1 MIVSEALVPLPSAD
15 VCIVGAGPVGL
26 SLAFKLEALGR
37 TVLLLEAGPTDGRDA
52 PDPAATG
59 FVNRNH
65 ASPGDASHRGLGGT
79 SALWGGR
86 CVPYDD
92 LDFQPRNHVTSPGW
106 PIPHSEMSKYYGEA
120 AVFLQCSS
128 PTFARNV
135 PEEGEDIITDAVEW
149 WSKSPALGRVYEDRL
164 RRSDLITV
172 VTKAVVHDINLG
184 PGGRDVESLH
194 VKHAGRSRTLRAK
207 QFVLAA
213 GGLETARMLLSLQK
227 QHPQKLGGPE
237 GPLGRYYQGHL
248 TGYIAVAHLNDKALL
263 QTLSFRSDEQGG
275 RHRRRLQV
283 SPQRQ
288 MQDRLL
294 NAVFWLDPMSI
305 SDPSHGSG
313 TLSLLYLLLVASGTY
328 RFLSRGLAPRSHGES
343 SGEMRRHL
351 RNIGVGGTSFS
362 AFFRSLYRLYRSADS
377 ALENP
382 AGRYLLRYHAEQ
394 MPNPESRVTIP
405 GGADEDMLSVDY
417 RVTEED
423 VASVLRSH
431 EILDAWLRHRNAGW
445 LEYLHPEPA
454 MRKKA
459 VLNQAV
465 DGYHQIG
472 HIRMSRDPGD
482 GVVDQHCRV
491 HDLENLHAAGA
502 GVFSTGGH
510 ANPTL
515 PAVALALR
523 LGERLASVLTSE
535 GREAGLP
542 AKELPA

>member
-1 MIVSEALVPLPSAD
+1 MSEADLLSRNVD

-37 TVLLLEAGPTDGRDA
+37 TVLLLEAGPRHGRDV

-59 FVNRNH
+59 FINRNH
-65 ASPGDASHRGLGGT
+65 ALPGDASHRGLGGT

-92 LDFQPRNHVTSPGW
+92 LDFQPRDHLISPGW
-106 PIPHSEMSKYYGEA
+106 PIAHSEMSKHYREA
-120 AVFLQCSS
+120 AEFLQCGSATFDRNS
-128 PTFARNV
+128 PD
-135 PEEGEDIITDAVEW
+135 EGEDIVADAVEW
-149 WSKSPALGRVYEDRL
+149 WSKSPALGPVYEDRL
-164 RRSDLITV
+164 RLSERVIV
-172 VTKAVVHDINLG
+172 IPQAAVLDINLRG
-184 PGGRDVESLH
+184 DGRNVQS
-194 VKHAGRSRTLRAK
+194 VQVSHAGQLRTVRAR

-227 QHPQKLGGPE
+227 RHPQKLGGAD

-248 TGYIAVAHLNDKALL
+248 TGYIAVAQINDKALL
-263 QTLSFRSDEQGG
+263 QNLSFCCDSQGV
-275 RHRRRLQV
+275 RYRRRLQV
-283 SPQRQ
+283 SPRRQ
-288 MQDRLL
+288 TQERLL

-313 TLSLLYLLLVASGTY
+313 TLSLLYLLLAFSGTY
-328 RFLSRGLAPRSHGES
+328 RFLSRGLAPRSRDDR
-343 SGEMRRHL
+343 SGEIRRHL
-351 RNIGVGGTSFS
+351 LNIGAGGTSVS
-362 AFFRSLYRLYRSADS
+362 ALFRSLHRFCRSAHS

-405 GGADEDMLSVDY
+405 DGAAASMLSVDY
-417 RVTEED
+417 RVADDD

-431 EILDAWLRHRNAGW
+431 AILDAWLRRRHLGW
-445 LEYLHPEPA
+445 LEYLHPDPA
-454 MRKKA
+454 MRTKA
-459 VLNQAV
+459 VINQAF

-472 HIRMSRDPGD
+472 HIRMSRNPGD
-482 GVVDQHCRV
+482 GVVDQDCRI
-491 HDLENLHAAGA
+491 HDLENLYVAGA
-502 GVFSTGGH
+502 SVFATGGH

-523 LGERLASVLTSE
+523 LGERLASLLMSE
-535 GREAGLP
+535 DLEAGLAP
-542 AKELPA
+542 